1 MRTTTTRAPAFAR
14 LKTRHPDMLL
24 APHAEVFDMAGKR
37 THIHDQTNPFIG
49 PGELDRLTAA
59 MAADFD
65 KQLARQSAPQGR
77 QT

>member
-1 MRTTTTRAPAFAR
+1 MRRPTITAGLAVTTGAASA
-14 LKTRHPDMLL
+14 L
-24 APHAEVFDMAGKR
+24 HAEVFDMAAKR

-65 KQLARQSAPQGR
+65 KQLAPPPAPQGR